1 MKKILDADSDPSLND
16 SRMGL
21 RDRHRRS
28 IMRLIFGATGS
39 TLVVFAFLQLFND
52 NVAFALFELV
62 ASGVLIFG
70 AFRVES
76 SPHLLRWIHGYL
88 IASFSFFV
96 YIIAMPGASSSAFVW
111 IFIMPILSYLLLGRL
126 AGFLLAVPFMLVGG
140 FFYYLQLEALNNA
153 RTMIDLLNPAFCA
166 LLTVM
171 FMHLYETRRAEAQ
184 DKLVILAE
192 TDALTGLPNRSNFQ
206 TTLERTVKEAGR
218 SKTPFALVLMDIDHF
233 KRVNDTLGHDAGD
246 EVLRHISGLLS
257 ERLRETDF
265 VGRLGGEEFGLILR
279 DVSTPGA
286 FPVVDNLRQRI
297 ESNSIFYDAHEVKLT
312 ASFGIA
318 YWPKDAEKLHDLYQV
333 ADRRLY
339 GGKRAG
345 RNIVA
350 ECDEPPHRSSSSA
363 QKNSVIG

>member
-1 MKKILDADSDPSLND
+1 MKKIIHGDSDPSLRD

-28 IMRLIFGATGS
+28 IMRLIFSATGS
-39 TLVVFAFLQLFND
+39 TLVVFAVLQLFNN
-52 NVAFALFELV
+52 NVAFALFEMV
-62 ASGVLIFG
+62 ASSVLIFG
-70 AFRVES
+70 AFRVEK

-88 IASFSFFV
+88 IVTFSFLI
-96 YIIAMPGASSSAFVW
+96 YIIAMPNASTSAFVW

-126 AGFLLAVPFMLVGG
+126 TGFLLAVPFMLVGG
-140 FFYYLQLEALNNA
+140 YFYYLQLEALDNA
-153 RTMIDLLNPAFCA
+153 RTIIDLLNPAFCA
-166 LLTVM
+166 VLTVM
-171 FMHLYETRRAEAQ
+171 FMHLYETHRAEAQ

-206 TTLERTVKEAGR
+206 STLERTVNESGR

-233 KRVNDTLGHDAGD
+233 KTVNDTLGHDAGD
-246 EVLRHISGLLS
+246 QVLRHISTLLS
-257 ERLRETDF
+257 ERLRGTDF

-279 DVSTPGA
+279 DVASPGA
-286 FPVVDNLRQRI
+286 FQVVENLRHRI
-297 ESNSIFYDAHEVKLT
+297 EQSAVSYDTHEVKLT

-318 YWPKDAEKLHDLYQV
+318 YWPRDAEKLNDLYQV

-345 RNIVA
+345 RNTVA
-350 ECDEPPHRSSSSA
+350 ECDEPPPCN
-363 QKNSVIG
+363 QSVKPDSPIIG